1 MTLRL
6 FALTCGYLT
15 GNLDYLM
22 EGGEGQVDLPIPSY
36 LIEHP
41 RGTVLF
47 DTGMHPDCQRDSAC
61 SAAISARRSW
71 CRRDAGILTQFV
83 AAFRIASPEMFP
95 EAEMLPHLICS
106 QPMFI
111 GGAKD
116 EADQHGGT

>member
-47 DTGMHPDCQRDSAC
+47 DTGMHPDCQRDSARRVGSRMAGLFSFRYQAGRGNQR
-61 SAAISARRSW
+61 SA
-71 CRRDAGILTQFV
+71 
-83 AAFRIASPEMFP
+83 
-95 EAEMLPHLICS
+95 
-106 QPMFI
+106 
-111 GGAKD
+111 
-116 EADQHGGT
+116 